1 MHLNTSNQFVFN
13 GIDYEEIGI
22 AITGN
27 KCPDDLDGSDWVA
40 QFIREENIDTLR
52 QFLIAFID
60 HASHCASGGRSDQLP
75 IFKALL
81 EITDTFPFLQAYSCL
96 YPLMWC

>member
-1 MHLNTSNQFVFN
+1 VDSLTSYVFN

-27 KCPDDLDGSDWVA
+27 KCPADVEGDEWIRPL
-40 QFIREENIDTLR
+40 IREEYIDTLR
-52 QFLIAFID
+52 RFLIAFID
-60 HASHCASGGRSDQLP
+60 HASHCGSGGRSDQLP

-81 EITDTFPFLQAYSCL
+81 EITDTFQFLQAYSCL